1 MLMFDCVDNE
11 VNQCIVYV
19 TSSKVRITMGGL
31 NLNAASLILDDTNV
45 QSTSAKVEYKD
56 HLGLKITFDPLME
69 GVVNGGCCRL
79 IEDLLAVEACKLT
92 CPHGSYPL
100 RILEIGRDRDDAF
113 PALVC

>member
-1 MLMFDCVDNE
+1 MSNCVDNE

-45 QSTSAKVEYKD
+45 QSTTTKVEYKD
-56 HLGLKITFDPLME
+56 HLGVKITFDPLVE
-69 GVVNGGCCRL
+69 GVVNGGSRRL